1 MILTCDKKFPFTY
14 ISGGFFCAIWI
25 QDFVRFWIEEEGTR
39 RQESFCINAHLS
51 NSIVLWKSV
60 IVKDGKHQRLVKGVG
75 VRDVLEKEGLVEE
88 GVESLPVHLGL
99 KLLHPLGLRDEE
111 NLGKEN
117 PECSKH
123 SSGCTEQGVT
133 DMYKGQVSCCLCRCE
148 TLLEYRA
155 CPSCLGS
162 RPWRRGRT
170 PLPCPLPAAPWPG
183 RLWQRE
189 SENWISVMCGQCWFD
204 GRGYLSQWKSIFHKD
219 HCVWQLLYIYCSCL
233 CVKVVFQL
241 VL

>member
-1 MILTCDKKFPFTY
+1 MFLKRKVSLKK
-14 ISGGFFCAIWI
+14 
-25 QDFVRFWIEEEGTR
+25 
-39 RQESFCINAHLS
+39 
-51 NSIVLWKSV
+51 
-60 IVKDGKHQRLVKGVG
+60 
-75 VRDVLEKEGLVEE
+75 
-88 GVESLPVHLGL
+88 
-99 KLLHPLGLRDEE
+99 GLRVFLCTLVS
-111 NLGKEN
+111 NFFIPLVSGMRKTWGKGN

-219 HCVWQLLYIYCSCL
+219 HCVWQLLYIYCSYL

-241 VL
+241 VLQLAEIGSLLSLQTSM